1 VRRIGQGADV
11 PKKEIH
17 VGELPE
23 GTKRC
28 LACAEP
34 INVASRRC
42 IHCGADQN
50 PLRQRLGFSTSFL
63 SMSVA
68 LVSVLGVV
76 VPLLIQSATPDNSH
90 LIFSLQHAT
99 DTELFVIVSNQ
110 GREPG
115 TVALAIL
122 QVRGG
127 KSIHLRSSER
137 APVQIVEPKKTSLLH
152 FHKFIFEGHRVQPDL
167 AFEAAP
173 DQSCV
178 LSLEVTSFRGDH
190 LKPKVE
196 YPCREFFPSVRDPN
210 RVARTP

>member
-1 VRRIGQGADV
+1 MPV
-11 PKKEIH
+11 KTIH
-17 VGELPE
+17 VGELPD

-28 LACAEP
+28 LTCAEP
-34 INVASRRC
+34 INVASRKC
-42 IHCGADQN
+42 VHCGAEQS
-50 PLRQRLGFSTSFL
+50 PLRQKLGGIGTNFL

-76 VPLLIQSATPDNSH
+76 VPLLIESATPDNSH
-90 LIFSLQHAT
+90 LVFSLQHAT
-99 DTELFVIVSNQ
+99 ETELFVIVSNQ

-115 TVALAIL
+115 TVAMAIL

-127 KSIHLRSSER
+127 NSVQLRSSEHT
-137 APVQIVEPKKTSLLH
+137 PVQIVEPKKTTLLH
-152 FHKFIFEGHRVQPDL
+152 FHKFIFEGQRVRPDL

-178 LSLEVTSFRGDH
+178 LALEVTSFRGEH

-196 YPCREFFPSVRDPN
+196 HPCKEFFPFVRDQN
-210 RVARTP
+210 KTARSQ